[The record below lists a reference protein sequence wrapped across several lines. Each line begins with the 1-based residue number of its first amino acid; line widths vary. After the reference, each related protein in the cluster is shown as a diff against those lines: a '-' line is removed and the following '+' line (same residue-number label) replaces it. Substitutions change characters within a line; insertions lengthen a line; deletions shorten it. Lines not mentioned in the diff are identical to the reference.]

1 MIDKIISEFYKTM
14 LPSESFSDGA
24 EKIAKLFIRSEETVE
39 PGELL
44 EQLLA
49 KAPSPIALEYLIFSF
64 LDTRESDYDI
74 IQYGT
79 RFKRLRKIFRK
90 ILSNSTEVSSEAYH
104 AYNTI
109 TTVCKISTPEE
120 ISIASQVAGVWLQK
134 LKSGN
139 RLSER
144 EYIQLSLLI
153 RGEATALKMQ
163 SDFISSNA
171 DAYNMKKM
179 IRLLPLVS
187 STDELSQRLIE
198 TAEKLAQNKP
208 IGEPVLSLEYVL
220 KPDQFQKWLKK
231 LPKDNQTISSFLAV
245 LLQQRTKMIPL
256 SRLAAV
262 TSIIRYLS
270 AGKGDPQQWIRI
282 ALEKSTKNGFQIEV
296 GEFIHKAK
304 TVLQDQGI
312 IFHESSIYGNFNS
325 IAINH
330 LIGPDRL
337 SRLLDSKEEYSIQ
350 ELVIMGM
357 RNDTFMC
364 RLLGNPKIYNMPR
377 IVDYVAKNSRS
388 LMVLSKIAQTREL
401 HTGLINNSVPL
412 SLIQNPTH
420 LPMNIL
426 RQFINP
432 RYISLNEM
440 KFLIRTPYGLRPDIY
455 NEIKNFIERIR

>member
-1 MIDKIISEFYKTM
+1 MIDKILYEFFKTM
-14 LPSESFSDGA
+14 LPSESFSEGA
-24 EKIAKLFIRSEETVE
+24 EKIAKLFIRAEETVE

-44 EQLLA
+44 AQMIE
-49 KAPSPIALEYLIFSF
+49 KAPSPVMLEYLLFSF
-64 LDTRESDYDI
+64 LDIRESDYDVI
-74 IQYGT
+74 LYST
-79 RFKRLRKIFRK
+79 RFKRLKKVFHK
-90 ILSNSTEVSSEAYH
+90 ILSNSTELSSEAYH
-104 AYNTI
+104 TYNTI

-120 ISIASQVAGVWLQK
+120 ISIASQVAALWLKK

-144 EYIQLSLLI
+144 EYMQLSLLI
-153 RGEATALKMQ
+153 RGEATSLKMQ

-208 IGEPVLSLEYVL
+208 IGEPVLSFEYVL
-220 KPDQFQKWLKK
+220 KPDPFQKWLKK
-231 LPKDNQTISSFLAV
+231 LPKDNQTISSFLTI

-256 SRLAAV
+256 ARLVAV
-262 TSIIRYLS
+262 TSIIRYLKDS
-270 AGKGDPQQWIRI
+270 KGTPSEWIST
-282 ALEKSTKNGFQIEV
+282 ALDKSTKNGFQIVV
-296 GEFIHKAK
+296 GESIHKVK
-304 TVLQDQGI
+304 NVLRDQGI
-312 IFHESSIYGNFNS
+312 IFHELSIYGNFNS

-337 SRLLDSKEEYSIQ
+337 SRLLDSRKEYSIQ

-357 RNDTFMC
+357 RNDTLMC
-364 RLLGNPKIYNMPR
+364 RLLDNPKMYNVPR

-412 SLIQNPTH
+412 SLIKNPTH
-420 LPMNIL
+420 LPLNVL

-440 KFLIRTPYGLRPDIY
+440 KFLIRTPYGLRPDIH
-455 NEIKNFIERIR
+455 NEIKSFVERIR